1 MSIWSDM
8 QDRSAGTT
16 VKKEDKIRSK
26 EALSYLIIEK
36 LKEDKR
42 GLERILESF
51 SKRLDLPDKEEDSL
65 FDI

>member
-1 MSIWSDM
+1 MSIWSDL
-8 QDRSAGTT
+8 QDISSGKT
-16 VKKEDKIRSK
+16 VKEEDKIRSK

-51 SKRLDLPDKEEDSL
+51 SKRLDLPDKE
-65 FDI
+65 